1 MFFFCEY
8 IKRDDIS
15 IDIALDV
22 LRISSIYY
30 NRFSVQTEVEYNNT
44 FKKCINEL
52 VNSFPDNIELISEF
66 ESQCKIMHDI
76 NNSFF
81 AATKC
86 AGIWRKNTKKSHAL
100 ILNLIMFCEM
110 FLSSLSSLVVVNDP
124 KKMKRIFPLFIVSE
138 NINIHAEPDIECFRV
153 IDRAFDEVA
162 NYTGRIFSYLR
173 THGPLKL
180 TSCVNKQ
187 TLLSMGGYL
196 NEWNVFDSLSRV
208 RDFFRLSSAVFT
220 KLDNNIY
227 SLEVDSFC
235 LYRDYEIAR
244 NRLMMRA
251 SHLYSEVHEFSNK
264 HFHLNSWVKDHMPS
278 YLNSDG
284 VFSSFHLS
292 ELENMS
298 PDDLHEEYGN
308 ISLFNW
314 VHAYQCLVELSKEE
328 MSKRFSST
336 KPIPLQ
342 LDRWLIIKSRESWL
356 SFFQRKGIAADAAK
370 KLIDYFTFN
379 SKSHDLNDCPFI
391 PCMDGLCLMPAL
403 IANSSVTRSLMSL
416 FGSKKISQASK
427 GRFHEQQFIKRV
439 RDAGI
444 KASPIDAHA
453 NYQCDCVILLDD
465 CLIFTEL
472 KSNGQPIYY
481 GKYYQ
486 QVCNIVG
493 DSSLIHDHNNKFMR
507 SYFQQINRISEHY
520 LNHLD
525 VIIKEFE
532 LPSTWQPKG
541 VYKLIVTTTMLGGKY
556 HVDDTYV
563 ADKYALSSF
572 FQRIP
577 GVIYQTNENGKM
589 AKNIIDGFE
598 CCEGEITIDKFIDYL
613 SSLPSINAV
622 RKNIKKLTYS
632 VRFNE
637 KLVHHPYYDSSAVS
651 LAVTACQG
659 ADVAS
664 GAGAASDIAQAAGNI
679 HSDFKRGFIR
689 AEVVS
694 YEHLVEQGS
703 MNAAKEK
710 GLVRSEGK
718 DYVVQ
723 DGDVVLFRFN
733 V

>member
-1 MFFFCEY
+1 MEKVYDTTRISNLANDPKQFCSFFCEY

-138 NINIHAEPDIECFRV
+138 NINIHAEPDIEYFRV

-427 GRFHEQQFIKRV
+427 GRFHEQQFIKQV

-613 SSLPSINAV
+613 SSLPSINSV

-637 KLVHHPYYDSSAVS
+637 KLVHQPYYDSWAF
-651 LAVTACQG
+651 G
-659 ADVAS
+659 PY
-664 GAGAASDIAQAAGNI
+664 IRKGN
-679 HSDFKRGFIR
+679 D
-689 AEVVS
+689 
-694 YEHLVEQGS
+694 
-703 MNAAKEK
+703 
-710 GLVRSEGK
+710 
-718 DYVVQ
+718 
-723 DGDVVLFRFN
+723 
-733 V
+733 

>member
-1 MFFFCEY
+1 MIPLELVIVANDPKQFCSFFCEY

-138 NINIHAEPDIECFRV
+138 NINIHAEPDIEYFRV

-220 KLDNNIY
+220 KFDNNIY

-598 CCEGEITIDKFIDYL
+598 CFEGEITIDKFIDYL

-637 KLVHHPYYDSSAVS
+637 KLVHHPYYDSWAF
-651 LAVTACQG
+651 G
-659 ADVAS
+659 PY
-664 GAGAASDIAQAAGNI
+664 IRKGN
-679 HSDFKRGFIR
+679 D
-689 AEVVS
+689 
-694 YEHLVEQGS
+694 
-703 MNAAKEK
+703 
-710 GLVRSEGK
+710 
-718 DYVVQ
+718 
-723 DGDVVLFRFN
+723 
-733 V
+733 

>member
-1 MFFFCEY
+1 MYGKMEKVYDTTRISNLANDPKQFCSFFCEY

-138 NINIHAEPDIECFRV
+138 NINIHAEPDIEYFRV

-227 SLEVDSFC
+227 SLEVDRFC

-427 GRFHEQQFIKRV
+427 GRFHEQQFIKQV

-444 KASPIDAHA
+444 KASSIDAHA

-465 CLIFTEL
+465 FLIFTEL

-637 KLVHHPYYDSSAVS
+637 KLVHHPYYDSWAF
-651 LAVTACQG
+651 G
-659 ADVAS
+659 PY
-664 GAGAASDIAQAAGNI
+664 IRKGN
-679 HSDFKRGFIR
+679 D
-689 AEVVS
+689 
-694 YEHLVEQGS
+694 
-703 MNAAKEK
+703 
-710 GLVRSEGK
+710 
-718 DYVVQ
+718 
-723 DGDVVLFRFN
+723 
-733 V
+733 

>member
-1 MFFFCEY
+1 MYGKMEKVYDTTRISNLANDPKQFCSFFCEC

-86 AGIWRKNTKKSHAL
+86 AGIWRENTKKSHAL

-138 NINIHAEPDIECFRV
+138 NINIHAEPDIEYFRV

-180 TSCVNKQ
+180 TSCLNKQ

-427 GRFHEQQFIKRV
+427 GRFHEQQFIKQV

-637 KLVHHPYYDSSAVS
+637 KLVHHPYYDSWAF
-651 LAVTACQG
+651 G
-659 ADVAS
+659 PY
-664 GAGAASDIAQAAGNI
+664 IRKGN
-679 HSDFKRGFIR
+679 D
-689 AEVVS
+689 
-694 YEHLVEQGS
+694 
-703 MNAAKEK
+703 
-710 GLVRSEGK
+710 
-718 DYVVQ
+718 
-723 DGDVVLFRFN
+723 
-733 V
+733 

>member
-1 MFFFCEY
+1 MEKVYDTTRISNLANDPKQFCSFFCEY

-44 FKKCINEL
+44 FKKCNNEL

-138 NINIHAEPDIECFRV
+138 NINIHAEPDIEYFRV

-427 GRFHEQQFIKRV
+427 GRFHEQQFIKQV

-453 NYQCDCVILLDD
+453 NYQCDYVILLDD

-637 KLVHHPYYDSSAVS
+637 KLVHQPYYDSWAF
-651 LAVTACQG
+651 G
-659 ADVAS
+659 PY
-664 GAGAASDIAQAAGNI
+664 IRKGN
-679 HSDFKRGFIR
+679 D
-689 AEVVS
+689 
-694 YEHLVEQGS
+694 
-703 MNAAKEK
+703 
-710 GLVRSEGK
+710 
-718 DYVVQ
+718 
-723 DGDVVLFRFN
+723 
-733 V
+733 

>member
-1 MFFFCEY
+1 MEKVYDTTRISNLANDPKQFCSFFCEY

-138 NINIHAEPDIECFRV
+138 NINIHAEPDIEYFRV

-173 THGPLKL
+173 THEPLKL

-292 ELENMS
+292 EFENMS

-427 GRFHEQQFIKRV
+427 GRFHEQQFIKQV

-637 KLVHHPYYDSSAVS
+637 KLVHHPYYDSWAF
-651 LAVTACQG
+651 G
-659 ADVAS
+659 PY
-664 GAGAASDIAQAAGNI
+664 IRKGN
-679 HSDFKRGFIR
+679 D
-689 AEVVS
+689 
-694 YEHLVEQGS
+694 
-703 MNAAKEK
+703 
-710 GLVRSEGK
+710 
-718 DYVVQ
+718 
-723 DGDVVLFRFN
+723 
-733 V
+733 

>member
-1 MFFFCEY
+1 MEKVYDTTRISNLANDPKQFCSFFCEY

-138 NINIHAEPDIECFRV
+138 NINIHAEPDIEYFRV

-187 TLLSMGGYL
+187 TLLSMGEYL

-251 SHLYSEVHEFSNK
+251 SHLYSEFHEFSNK

-403 IANSSVTRSLMSL
+403 IANTSVTRS
-416 FGSKKISQASK
+416 
-427 GRFHEQQFIKRV
+427 
-439 RDAGI
+439 
-444 KASPIDAHA
+444 
-453 NYQCDCVILLDD
+453 
-465 CLIFTEL
+465 
-472 KSNGQPIYY
+472 
-481 GKYYQ
+481 
-486 QVCNIVG
+486 
-493 DSSLIHDHNNKFMR
+493 
-507 SYFQQINRISEHY
+507 
-520 LNHLD
+520 
-525 VIIKEFE
+525 
-532 LPSTWQPKG
+532 
-541 VYKLIVTTTMLGGKY
+541 
-556 HVDDTYV
+556 
-563 ADKYALSSF
+563 
-572 FQRIP
+572 
-577 GVIYQTNENGKM
+577 
-589 AKNIIDGFE
+589 
-598 CCEGEITIDKFIDYL
+598 
-613 SSLPSINAV
+613 
-622 RKNIKKLTYS
+622 
-632 VRFNE
+632 
-637 KLVHHPYYDSSAVS
+637 
-651 LAVTACQG
+651 
-659 ADVAS
+659 
-664 GAGAASDIAQAAGNI
+664 
-679 HSDFKRGFIR
+679 
-689 AEVVS
+689 
-694 YEHLVEQGS
+694 
-703 MNAAKEK
+703 
-710 GLVRSEGK
+710 
-718 DYVVQ
+718 
-723 DGDVVLFRFN
+723 
-733 V
+733 

>member
-1 MFFFCEY
+1 MEKVYDTTRISNFANDPKQFCSFFCEY

-138 NINIHAEPDIECFRV
+138 NINIHAEPDIEYFRV

-577 GVIYQTNENGKM
+577 GVIYQINENGKM

-637 KLVHHPYYDSSAVS
+637 KLVHHPYYDSWAF
-651 LAVTACQG
+651 G
-659 ADVAS
+659 PY
-664 GAGAASDIAQAAGNI
+664 IRKGN
-679 HSDFKRGFIR
+679 D
-689 AEVVS
+689 
-694 YEHLVEQGS
+694 
-703 MNAAKEK
+703 
-710 GLVRSEGK
+710 
-718 DYVVQ
+718 
-723 DGDVVLFRFN
+723 
-733 V
+733 

>member
-1 MFFFCEY
+1 MEKVYDTTRISNLANDPKQFCSFFCEY

-138 NINIHAEPDIECFRV
+138 NINIHAEPDIEYFRV

-427 GRFHEQQFIKRV
+427 GRFHEQQFIKQV

-598 CCEGEITIDKFIDYL
+598 CCEGEITIDKFIDYF

-637 KLVHHPYYDSSAVS
+637 KLVHQPYYDSWAF
-651 LAVTACQG
+651 G
-659 ADVAS
+659 PY
-664 GAGAASDIAQAAGNI
+664 IRKGN
-679 HSDFKRGFIR
+679 D
-689 AEVVS
+689 
-694 YEHLVEQGS
+694 
-703 MNAAKEK
+703 
-710 GLVRSEGK
+710 
-718 DYVVQ
+718 
-723 DGDVVLFRFN
+723 
-733 V
+733 

>member
-1 MFFFCEY
+1 MEKVYDTTRISNLANDPKQFCSFFCEH

-86 AGIWRKNTKKSHAL
+86 AGIWRENTKKSHAL

-138 NINIHAEPDIECFRV
+138 NINIHAEPDIEYFRV

-427 GRFHEQQFIKRV
+427 GRFHEQQFIKQV

-577 GVIYQTNENGKM
+577 GVIYQINENGKM

-637 KLVHHPYYDSSAVS
+637 KLVHHPYYDSWAF
-651 LAVTACQG
+651 G
-659 ADVAS
+659 PY
-664 GAGAASDIAQAAGNI
+664 
-679 HSDFKRGFIR
+679 IR
-689 AEVVS
+689 
-694 YEHLVEQGS
+694 
-703 MNAAKEK
+703 KEN
-710 GLVRSEGK
+710 
-718 DYVVQ
+718 D
-723 DGDVVLFRFN
+723 
-733 V
+733 

>member
-1 MFFFCEY
+1 MEKVYDTTRISNLANDPKQFCSFFCEY

-86 AGIWRKNTKKSHAL
+86 AGIWRENTKKSHAL

-138 NINIHAEPDIECFRV
+138 NINIHAEPDIEYFRV

-427 GRFHEQQFIKRV
+427 GRFHEQQFIKQV

-532 LPSTWQPKG
+532 LPPTWQPKG

-577 GVIYQTNENGKM
+577 GVIYQINENGKM

-637 KLVHHPYYDSSAVS
+637 KLVHHPYYDSWAF
-651 LAVTACQG
+651 G
-659 ADVAS
+659 PY
-664 GAGAASDIAQAAGNI
+664 
-679 HSDFKRGFIR
+679 IR
-689 AEVVS
+689 
-694 YEHLVEQGS
+694 
-703 MNAAKEK
+703 KEN
-710 GLVRSEGK
+710 
-718 DYVVQ
+718 D
-723 DGDVVLFRFN
+723 
-733 V
+733 

>member
-1 MFFFCEY
+1 MYGKMEKVYDTTRISNLANDPKQFCSFFCEY
-8 IKRDDIS
+8 IKRNDIS

-138 NINIHAEPDIECFRV
+138 NINIHAEPDIEYFRV

-173 THGPLKL
+173 THEPLKL

-235 LYRDYEIAR
+235 LYRDYEIER

-427 GRFHEQQFIKRV
+427 GRFHEQQFIKQV

-556 HVDDTYV
+556 HVDDIYV

-637 KLVHHPYYDSSAVS
+637 KLVHHPYYDSWAF
-651 LAVTACQG
+651 G
-659 ADVAS
+659 PY
-664 GAGAASDIAQAAGNI
+664 IRKGN
-679 HSDFKRGFIR
+679 D
-689 AEVVS
+689 
-694 YEHLVEQGS
+694 
-703 MNAAKEK
+703 
-710 GLVRSEGK
+710 
-718 DYVVQ
+718 
-723 DGDVVLFRFN
+723 
-733 V
+733 

>member
-1 MFFFCEY
+1 MEKVYDTTRISNLANDPKQFCSFFCEY

-138 NINIHAEPDIECFRV
+138 NINIHAEPDIEYFRV

-251 SHLYSEVHEFSNK
+251 SHLYSEFHEFSNK

-427 GRFHEQQFIKRV
+427 GRFHEQQFIKQV

-520 LNHLD
+520 INHLD

-637 KLVHHPYYDSSAVS
+637 KLVHHPYYDSWAF
-651 LAVTACQG
+651 G
-659 ADVAS
+659 PY
-664 GAGAASDIAQAAGNI
+664 IRKGN
-679 HSDFKRGFIR
+679 D
-689 AEVVS
+689 
-694 YEHLVEQGS
+694 
-703 MNAAKEK
+703 
-710 GLVRSEGK
+710 
-718 DYVVQ
+718 
-723 DGDVVLFRFN
+723 
-733 V
+733 

>member
-1 MFFFCEY
+1 MEKVYDTTRISNLANDPKQFCSFFCEY

-138 NINIHAEPDIECFRV
+138 NINIHAEPDIEYFRV

-379 SKSHDLNDCPFI
+379 SKSHDLNDCQFI

-427 GRFHEQQFIKRV
+427 GRFHEQQFIKQV

-637 KLVHHPYYDSSAVS
+637 KLVHQPYYDSWAF
-651 LAVTACQG
+651 G
-659 ADVAS
+659 PY
-664 GAGAASDIAQAAGNI
+664 IRKGN
-679 HSDFKRGFIR
+679 D
-689 AEVVS
+689 
-694 YEHLVEQGS
+694 
-703 MNAAKEK
+703 
-710 GLVRSEGK
+710 
-718 DYVVQ
+718 
-723 DGDVVLFRFN
+723 
-733 V
+733 

>member
-1 MFFFCEY
+1 MEKVYDTTRISNLANDPKQFCSFFCEY

-138 NINIHAEPDIECFRV
+138 NINIHAEPDIEYFRV

-308 ISLFNW
+308 RSLFNW

-637 KLVHHPYYDSSAVS
+637 KLVHHPYYDSWAF
-651 LAVTACQG
+651 G
-659 ADVAS
+659 PY
-664 GAGAASDIAQAAGNI
+664 IRKGN
-679 HSDFKRGFIR
+679 D
-689 AEVVS
+689 
-694 YEHLVEQGS
+694 
-703 MNAAKEK
+703 
-710 GLVRSEGK
+710 
-718 DYVVQ
+718 
-723 DGDVVLFRFN
+723 
-733 V
+733 

>member
-1 MFFFCEY
+1 
-8 IKRDDIS
+8 
-15 IDIALDV
+15 
-22 LRISSIYY
+22 
-30 NRFSVQTEVEYNNT
+30 
-44 FKKCINEL
+44 
-52 VNSFPDNIELISEF
+52 
-66 ESQCKIMHDI
+66 
-76 NNSFF
+76 
-81 AATKC
+81 
-86 AGIWRKNTKKSHAL
+86 
-100 ILNLIMFCEM
+100 
-110 FLSSLSSLVVVNDP
+110 
-124 KKMKRIFPLFIVSE
+124 
-138 NINIHAEPDIECFRV
+138 
-153 IDRAFDEVA
+153 
-162 NYTGRIFSYLR
+162 
-173 THGPLKL
+173 
-180 TSCVNKQ
+180 
-187 TLLSMGGYL
+187 
-196 NEWNVFDSLSRV
+196 
-208 RDFFRLSSAVFT
+208 
-220 KLDNNIY
+220 
-227 SLEVDSFC
+227 
-235 LYRDYEIAR
+235 
-244 NRLMMRA
+244 
-251 SHLYSEVHEFSNK
+251 
-264 HFHLNSWVKDHMPS
+264 
-278 YLNSDG
+278 SDG

-637 KLVHHPYYDSSAVS
+637 KLVHHPYYDSWAF
-651 LAVTACQG
+651 G
-659 ADVAS
+659 PY
-664 GAGAASDIAQAAGNI
+664 
-679 HSDFKRGFIR
+679 IR
-689 AEVVS
+689 
-694 YEHLVEQGS
+694 
-703 MNAAKEK
+703 
-710 GLVRSEGK
+710 
-718 DYVVQ
+718 
-723 DGDVVLFRFN
+723 
-733 V
+733 

>member
-1 MFFFCEY
+1 MEKVYDTTRISNLANDPKQFCSFFCEY
-8 IKRDDIS
+8 IKRNDIS

-138 NINIHAEPDIECFRV
+138 NINIHAEPDIEYFRV

-235 LYRDYEIAR
+235 LYRDYEIER

-427 GRFHEQQFIKRV
+427 GRFHEQQFIKQV

-486 QVCNIVG
+486 QVYNIVG

-556 HVDDTYV
+556 HVDDIYV

-637 KLVHHPYYDSSAVS
+637 KLVHHPYYDSW
-651 LAVTACQG
+651 TFG
-659 ADVAS
+659 PY
-664 GAGAASDIAQAAGNI
+664 IRKGN
-679 HSDFKRGFIR
+679 D
-689 AEVVS
+689 
-694 YEHLVEQGS
+694 
-703 MNAAKEK
+703 
-710 GLVRSEGK
+710 
-718 DYVVQ
+718 
-723 DGDVVLFRFN
+723 
-733 V
+733 

>member
-1 MFFFCEY
+1 MEKVYDTTRISNLANDPKQFCSFFCEY

-86 AGIWRKNTKKSHAL
+86 AGIWRENTKKSHAL

-138 NINIHAEPDIECFRV
+138 NINIHAEPDIEYFRV

-251 SHLYSEVHEFSNK
+251 SHLYSKVHEFSNK
-264 HFHLNSWVKDHMPS
+264 HFHLNSWVKNHMPS

-370 KLIDYFTFN
+370 KLIDYFIFN

-427 GRFHEQQFIKRV
+427 GRFHEQQFIKQV

-637 KLVHHPYYDSSAVS
+637 KLVHHPYYDSWAF
-651 LAVTACQG
+651 G
-659 ADVAS
+659 PY
-664 GAGAASDIAQAAGNI
+664 IRKGN
-679 HSDFKRGFIR
+679 D
-689 AEVVS
+689 
-694 YEHLVEQGS
+694 
-703 MNAAKEK
+703 
-710 GLVRSEGK
+710 
-718 DYVVQ
+718 
-723 DGDVVLFRFN
+723 
-733 V
+733 

>member
-1 MFFFCEY
+1 MEKVYDTTRISNLANDPKQFCSFFCEY

-138 NINIHAEPDIECFRV
+138 NINIHAEPDIEYFRV

-180 TSCVNKQ
+180 TYCVNKQ

-427 GRFHEQQFIKRV
+427 GRFHEQQFIKQV

-444 KASPIDAHA
+444 KASSIDAHA

-465 CLIFTEL
+465 FLIFTEL

-525 VIIKEFE
+525 VNIKEFE

-589 AKNIIDGFE
+589 AKHIIDGFE

-622 RKNIKKLTYS
+622 RKNIKKSTYS

-637 KLVHHPYYDSSAVS
+637 KLVHHPYYDSWAF
-651 LAVTACQG
+651 G
-659 ADVAS
+659 PY
-664 GAGAASDIAQAAGNI
+664 IRKGN
-679 HSDFKRGFIR
+679 D
-689 AEVVS
+689 
-694 YEHLVEQGS
+694 
-703 MNAAKEK
+703 
-710 GLVRSEGK
+710 
-718 DYVVQ
+718 
-723 DGDVVLFRFN
+723 
-733 V
+733 

>member
-1 MFFFCEY
+1 MEKVYDTTRISNLANDPKQFCSFFCEY

-138 NINIHAEPDIECFRV
+138 NINIHAEPDIEYFRV

-173 THGPLKL
+173 THEPLKL

-235 LYRDYEIAR
+235 LYRDYEITR

-292 ELENMS
+292 ELENIS

-427 GRFHEQQFIKRV
+427 GRFHEQQFIKQV

-637 KLVHHPYYDSSAVS
+637 KLVHHPYYDSWAF
-651 LAVTACQG
+651 G
-659 ADVAS
+659 PY
-664 GAGAASDIAQAAGNI
+664 IRKGN
-679 HSDFKRGFIR
+679 D
-689 AEVVS
+689 
-694 YEHLVEQGS
+694 
-703 MNAAKEK
+703 
-710 GLVRSEGK
+710 
-718 DYVVQ
+718 
-723 DGDVVLFRFN
+723 
-733 V
+733 

>member
-1 MFFFCEY
+1 
-8 IKRDDIS
+8 
-15 IDIALDV
+15 
-22 LRISSIYY
+22 
-30 NRFSVQTEVEYNNT
+30 
-44 FKKCINEL
+44 
-52 VNSFPDNIELISEF
+52 
-66 ESQCKIMHDI
+66 
-76 NNSFF
+76 
-81 AATKC
+81 
-86 AGIWRKNTKKSHAL
+86 
-100 ILNLIMFCEM
+100 
-110 FLSSLSSLVVVNDP
+110 
-124 KKMKRIFPLFIVSE
+124 
-138 NINIHAEPDIECFRV
+138 DIEYFRV

-427 GRFHEQQFIKRV
+427 GRFHEQQFIKQV

-637 KLVHHPYYDSSAVS
+637 KLVHQPYYDSWAF
-651 LAVTACQG
+651 G
-659 ADVAS
+659 PY
-664 GAGAASDIAQAAGNI
+664 IRKGN
-679 HSDFKRGFIR
+679 D
-689 AEVVS
+689 
-694 YEHLVEQGS
+694 
-703 MNAAKEK
+703 
-710 GLVRSEGK
+710 
-718 DYVVQ
+718 
-723 DGDVVLFRFN
+723 
-733 V
+733 

>member
-1 MFFFCEY
+1 MYGKMEKVYDTTRISNLANDPKQFCSFFCEY

-86 AGIWRKNTKKSHAL
+86 AGIWRENTKKSHAL

-138 NINIHAEPDIECFRV
+138 NINIHAEPDIEYFRV

-173 THGPLKL
+173 THEPLKL

-227 SLEVDSFC
+227 SLEVDIFC

-427 GRFHEQQFIKRV
+427 GRFHEQQFIKQV

-577 GVIYQTNENGKM
+577 GVIYQINENGKM

-637 KLVHHPYYDSSAVS
+637 KLVHHPYYDSWAF
-651 LAVTACQG
+651 G
-659 ADVAS
+659 PY
-664 GAGAASDIAQAAGNI
+664 
-679 HSDFKRGFIR
+679 IR
-689 AEVVS
+689 
-694 YEHLVEQGS
+694 
-703 MNAAKEK
+703 KEN
-710 GLVRSEGK
+710 
-718 DYVVQ
+718 D
-723 DGDVVLFRFN
+723 
-733 V
+733 

>member
-1 MFFFCEY
+1 MEKVYDTTRISNLANDPKQFCSFFCEY

-86 AGIWRKNTKKSHAL
+86 AGIWRENTKKSHAL

-124 KKMKRIFPLFIVSE
+124 KKMKRIFQLFIVSE
-138 NINIHAEPDIECFRV
+138 NINIHAEPDIEYFRV

-427 GRFHEQQFIKRV
+427 GRFHEQQFIKQV

-637 KLVHHPYYDSSAVS
+637 KLVHHPYYDSWAF
-651 LAVTACQG
+651 G
-659 ADVAS
+659 PY
-664 GAGAASDIAQAAGNI
+664 IRKGN
-679 HSDFKRGFIR
+679 D
-689 AEVVS
+689 
-694 YEHLVEQGS
+694 
-703 MNAAKEK
+703 
-710 GLVRSEGK
+710 
-718 DYVVQ
+718 
-723 DGDVVLFRFN
+723 
-733 V
+733 

>member
-1 MFFFCEY
+1 MEKVYDTTRISNLANDPKQFCSFFCEY

-138 NINIHAEPDIECFRV
+138 NINIHAEPDIEYFRV

-251 SHLYSEVHEFSNK
+251 SHLYSEFHEFSNK

-637 KLVHHPYYDSSAVS
+637 KLVHHPYYDSWAF
-651 LAVTACQG
+651 G
-659 ADVAS
+659 PY
-664 GAGAASDIAQAAGNI
+664 IRKGN
-679 HSDFKRGFIR
+679 D
-689 AEVVS
+689 
-694 YEHLVEQGS
+694 
-703 MNAAKEK
+703 
-710 GLVRSEGK
+710 
-718 DYVVQ
+718 
-723 DGDVVLFRFN
+723 
-733 V
+733 

>member
-1 MFFFCEY
+1 MEKVYDTTRISNLANDPKQFCSFFCEY

-138 NINIHAEPDIECFRV
+138 NINIHAEPDIEYFRV

-173 THGPLKL
+173 THEPLKL

-251 SHLYSEVHEFSNK
+251 LHLYSEVHEFSNK

-427 GRFHEQQFIKRV
+427 GRFHEQQFIKQV

-637 KLVHHPYYDSSAVS
+637 KLVHHPYYDSWAF
-651 LAVTACQG
+651 G
-659 ADVAS
+659 PY
-664 GAGAASDIAQAAGNI
+664 IRKGN
-679 HSDFKRGFIR
+679 D
-689 AEVVS
+689 
-694 YEHLVEQGS
+694 
-703 MNAAKEK
+703 
-710 GLVRSEGK
+710 
-718 DYVVQ
+718 
-723 DGDVVLFRFN
+723 
-733 V
+733 

>member
-1 MFFFCEY
+1 
-8 IKRDDIS
+8 
-15 IDIALDV
+15 
-22 LRISSIYY
+22 
-30 NRFSVQTEVEYNNT
+30 
-44 FKKCINEL
+44 
-52 VNSFPDNIELISEF
+52 
-66 ESQCKIMHDI
+66 
-76 NNSFF
+76 
-81 AATKC
+81 
-86 AGIWRKNTKKSHAL
+86 
-100 ILNLIMFCEM
+100 
-110 FLSSLSSLVVVNDP
+110 
-124 KKMKRIFPLFIVSE
+124 MKRIFPLFIVSE
-138 NINIHAEPDIECFRV
+138 NINIHAEPDIEYFRV

-162 NYTGRIFSYLR
+162 NYTGRMFSYLR

-227 SLEVDSFC
+227 SLEVDGFC

-427 GRFHEQQFIKRV
+427 WRFHEQQFIKQV

-563 ADKYALSSF
+563 ADKYALSGF

-637 KLVHHPYYDSSAVS
+637 KLVHHPYYDSWAFGPYI
-651 LAVTACQG
+651 C
-659 ADVAS
+659 
-664 GAGAASDIAQAAGNI
+664 
-679 HSDFKRGFIR
+679 
-689 AEVVS
+689 
-694 YEHLVEQGS
+694 
-703 MNAAKEK
+703 KEN
-710 GLVRSEGK
+710 
-718 DYVVQ
+718 D
-723 DGDVVLFRFN
+723 
-733 V
+733 

>member
-1 MFFFCEY
+1 MEKVYDTTRISNLANDPKQFCSFFCEY

-138 NINIHAEPDIECFRV
+138 NINIHAEPDIEYFRV

-416 FGSKKISQASK
+416 FGSKKIYQASK
-427 GRFHEQQFIKRV
+427 GRFHEQQFIKQV

-637 KLVHHPYYDSSAVS
+637 KLVHQPYYDSWAF
-651 LAVTACQG
+651 G
-659 ADVAS
+659 PY
-664 GAGAASDIAQAAGNI
+664 IRKGN
-679 HSDFKRGFIR
+679 D
-689 AEVVS
+689 
-694 YEHLVEQGS
+694 
-703 MNAAKEK
+703 
-710 GLVRSEGK
+710 
-718 DYVVQ
+718 
-723 DGDVVLFRFN
+723 
-733 V
+733 

>member
-1 MFFFCEY
+1 MEKVYDTTRISNLANDPKQFCSFFCEY

-86 AGIWRKNTKKSHAL
+86 AGIWRENTKKSHAL

-124 KKMKRIFPLFIVSE
+124 KIMKRIFPLFIVSE
-138 NINIHAEPDIECFRV
+138 NINIHAEPDIEYFRV

-251 SHLYSEVHEFSNK
+251 SHLYSKVHEFSNK
-264 HFHLNSWVKDHMPS
+264 HFHLNSWVKNHMPS

-370 KLIDYFTFN
+370 KLIDYFIFN

-427 GRFHEQQFIKRV
+427 GRFHEQQFIKQV

-637 KLVHHPYYDSSAVS
+637 KLVHHPYYDSWAFVPY
-651 LAVTACQG
+651 
-659 ADVAS
+659 
-664 GAGAASDIAQAAGNI
+664 IRKGN
-679 HSDFKRGFIR
+679 D
-689 AEVVS
+689 
-694 YEHLVEQGS
+694 
-703 MNAAKEK
+703 
-710 GLVRSEGK
+710 
-718 DYVVQ
+718 
-723 DGDVVLFRFN
+723 
-733 V
+733 

>member
-1 MFFFCEY
+1 MEKVYDTTRISNLANDQKQFCSFFCEY

-138 NINIHAEPDIECFRV
+138 NINIHAEPDIEYFRV

-173 THGPLKL
+173 AHGPLKL

-637 KLVHHPYYDSSAVS
+637 KLVHHPYYDS
-651 LAVTACQG
+651 
-659 ADVAS
+659 
-664 GAGAASDIAQAAGNI
+664 
-679 HSDFKRGFIR
+679 
-689 AEVVS
+689 
-694 YEHLVEQGS
+694 
-703 MNAAKEK
+703 
-710 GLVRSEGK
+710 
-718 DYVVQ
+718 
-723 DGDVVLFRFN
+723 
-733 V
+733 

>member
-1 MFFFCEY
+1 MEKVYDTTRISNLANDPKQFCSFFCEY

-86 AGIWRKNTKKSHAL
+86 AGIWRENTKKSHAL

-138 NINIHAEPDIECFRV
+138 NINIHAEPDIEYFRV

-298 PDDLHEEYGN
+298 PDDLHEEYRN

-427 GRFHEQQFIKRV
+427 GRFHEQQFIKQV

-577 GVIYQTNENGKM
+577 GVIYQINENGKM

-637 KLVHHPYYDSSAVS
+637 KLVHHPYYDSWAF
-651 LAVTACQG
+651 G
-659 ADVAS
+659 PY
-664 GAGAASDIAQAAGNI
+664 
-679 HSDFKRGFIR
+679 IR
-689 AEVVS
+689 
-694 YEHLVEQGS
+694 
-703 MNAAKEK
+703 KEN
-710 GLVRSEGK
+710 
-718 DYVVQ
+718 D
-723 DGDVVLFRFN
+723 
-733 V
+733 

>member
-1 MFFFCEY
+1 MEKVYDTTRISNLANDPKQFCSFFCEY

-138 NINIHAEPDIECFRV
+138 NINIHAEPDIEYFRV

-244 NRLMMRA
+244 NILMMRA

-637 KLVHHPYYDSSAVS
+637 KLVHHPYYDSWAF
-651 LAVTACQG
+651 G
-659 ADVAS
+659 PY
-664 GAGAASDIAQAAGNI
+664 IRKGN
-679 HSDFKRGFIR
+679 D
-689 AEVVS
+689 
-694 YEHLVEQGS
+694 
-703 MNAAKEK
+703 
-710 GLVRSEGK
+710 
-718 DYVVQ
+718 
-723 DGDVVLFRFN
+723 
-733 V
+733 

>member
-1 MFFFCEY
+1 MEKWKKFMIPLELVILLTTRNSFVLFFCEY

-81 AATKC
+81 AAAKC

-124 KKMKRIFPLFIVSE
+124 KKMKRIFPLFIVTE
-138 NINIHAEPDIECFRV
+138 NINIHAEPDIEYFRV

-314 VHAYQCLVELSKEE
+314 VHVYQCLVELSKEE

-342 LDRWLIIKSRESWL
+342 LDRWLVIKNRESWL

-427 GRFHEQQFIKRV
+427 GRFHEQQFIKQV

-598 CCEGEITIDKFIDYL
+598 CCEGKITIDKFIDYL

-637 KLVHHPYYDSSAVS
+637 KLVHHPYYDSWAF
-651 LAVTACQG
+651 G
-659 ADVAS
+659 PY
-664 GAGAASDIAQAAGNI
+664 IRKGN
-679 HSDFKRGFIR
+679 D
-689 AEVVS
+689 
-694 YEHLVEQGS
+694 
-703 MNAAKEK
+703 
-710 GLVRSEGK
+710 
-718 DYVVQ
+718 
-723 DGDVVLFRFN
+723 
-733 V
+733 

>member
-1 MFFFCEY
+1 MEKVYDTTRISNLANDPKQFCSFFCEY

-138 NINIHAEPDIECFRV
+138 NINIHAEPDIEYFRV

-427 GRFHEQQFIKRV
+427 GRFHEQQFIKQV

-637 KLVHHPYYDSSAVS
+637 KLVHQPYYDSWAFG
-651 LAVTACQG
+651 LY
-659 ADVAS
+659 
-664 GAGAASDIAQAAGNI
+664 IRKGN
-679 HSDFKRGFIR
+679 D
-689 AEVVS
+689 
-694 YEHLVEQGS
+694 
-703 MNAAKEK
+703 
-710 GLVRSEGK
+710 
-718 DYVVQ
+718 
-723 DGDVVLFRFN
+723 
-733 V
+733 

>member
-1 MFFFCEY
+1 MEKVYDTTRISNLANDPKQFCSFFCEY

-138 NINIHAEPDIECFRV
+138 NINIHAEPDIEYFRV

-227 SLEVDSFC
+227 SLEVDRFC

-427 GRFHEQQFIKRV
+427 GRFHEQQFIKQV

-444 KASPIDAHA
+444 KASSIDAHA

-465 CLIFTEL
+465 FLIFTEL

-507 SYFQQINRISEHY
+507 SYFQQINRFSEHY

-637 KLVHHPYYDSSAVS
+637 KLVHHPYYDSWAF
-651 LAVTACQG
+651 G
-659 ADVAS
+659 PY
-664 GAGAASDIAQAAGNI
+664 IRKGN
-679 HSDFKRGFIR
+679 D
-689 AEVVS
+689 
-694 YEHLVEQGS
+694 
-703 MNAAKEK
+703 
-710 GLVRSEGK
+710 
-718 DYVVQ
+718 
-723 DGDVVLFRFN
+723 
-733 V
+733 